1 MKVPP
6 GNWFAPPGSN
16 PSSGESNEAAEASD
30 GKGRFRRLSERAGR
44 NNSERRAGP
53 ETENAGADPPEL
65 WGRPTTMKEDERKN
79 FIGPAGVFGDG
90 MQAKGIRRNTGNPG
104 GDRNKDQPATRERQ
118 AGPSGVTERSVVPV
132 RSGNAD
138 GGKGPQLKGNATSDT
153 G

>member
-1 MKVPP
+1 MEEHERE
-6 GNWFAPPGSN
+6 
-16 PSSGESNEAAEASD
+16 SS
-30 GKGRFRRLSERAGR
+30 
-44 NNSERRAGP
+44 
-53 ETENAGADPPEL
+53 
-65 WGRPTTMKEDERKN
+65 
-79 FIGPAGVFGDG
+79 IGPAGVFGDG

-104 GDRNKDQPATRERQ
+104 GDCKRDQRAARERQ